1 MIKKT
6 SVKLIAVLA
15 ALITVFTAAL
25 LPAAAYGGAETATI
39 ADTETPAA
47 DETTAENTEAH
58 NTDTE
63 AAKETNVP
71 SANENGKG
79 DDKGTG
85 DGESGDGNVDSA
97 GTSGTIF
104 GEIYA
109 YLASHAGEI
118 FSTLSFIGTLA
129 VAIAYKRGLIP
140 LLRDGLGAIGGAA
153 GSISTSTE
161 QARAV
166 TEEAIAGVRKAL
178 DGFSDTLSTIERA
191 GEETSE
197 RLRAL
202 ESEGY
207 DKKALTKILLEQIN
221 MLSDIFMSTS
231 LPQFR
236 KDEIAERAKEMRDLV
251 AAVGEGAEEK

>member
-15 ALITVFTAAL
+15 ALITVLTAAL
-25 LPAAAYGGAETATI
+25 LPAAAYDGTETATI
-39 ADTETPAA
+39 ADTETTAE
-47 DETTAENTEAH
+47 DETTVENTEISGA
-58 NTDTE
+58 DE
-63 AAKETNVP
+63 
-71 SANENGKG
+71 SGKADG
-79 DDKGTG
+79 DVAG
-85 DGESGDGNVDSA
+85 DGERSDGATDSA

-129 VAIAYKRGLIP
+129 VAIAYRRGLIP

-153 GSISTSTE
+153 GSISTSAE

-178 DGFSDTLSTIERA
+178 DGFSDTLNTIERA

-207 DKKALTKILLEQIN
+207 DKNALTRILLEQIN

-251 AAVGEGAEEK
+251 AAVGGGAEGK